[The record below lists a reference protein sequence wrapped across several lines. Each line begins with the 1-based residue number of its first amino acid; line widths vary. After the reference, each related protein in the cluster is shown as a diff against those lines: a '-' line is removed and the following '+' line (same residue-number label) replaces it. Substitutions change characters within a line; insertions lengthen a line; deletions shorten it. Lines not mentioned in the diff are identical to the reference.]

1 MAELTSCSY
10 GMPSEHAAR
19 RQRRTQWDDW
29 LGMTRPLPPCLGHVI
44 KSFARRQLHA
54 VRLACKCVGWGGAVC
69 PAKLGPGRDRRL
81 MLGAWKGWPSLLS
94 TGLPLPLRLSQQTR
108 HIRTGL
114 HSVLLRHCALA
125 LGQLADGQRHVSIMR
140 HLQYSAWGQQPRW
153 QRWQVR
159 PCTPSLGG
167 ITGDAQ
173 VQAWRA
179 VPLPEAAG
187 FSSSCQLDV
196 QKRCASHPGWSLSQ
210 AWYAHACLQHKGRV
224 VVRGVHVEHG
234 LACCGSAAACLVD
247 CMPGMWGRAR
257 GRGGAG
263 QPATLLLRSMHSMAH
278 HALPLASRRRLARG
292 GVHACMHA
300 CLLMVRLILI

>member
-1 MAELTSCSY
+1 
-10 GMPSEHAAR
+10 
-19 RQRRTQWDDW
+19 
-29 LGMTRPLPPCLGHVI
+29 
-44 KSFARRQLHA
+44 
-54 VRLACKCVGWGGAVC
+54 
-69 PAKLGPGRDRRL
+69 
-81 MLGAWKGWPSLLS
+81 MLGARKGWPSLLS

-179 VPLPEAAG
+179 VPCLR
-187 FSSSCQLDV
+187 QLV
-196 QKRCASHPGWSLSQ
+196 S
-210 AWYAHACLQHKGRV
+210 V
-224 VVRGVHVEHG
+224 
-234 LACCGSAAACLVD
+234 AAANQTCRNAVLRIRV
-247 CMPGMWGRAR
+247 GR
-257 GRGGAG
+257 
-263 QPATLLLRSMHSMAH
+263 
-278 HALPLASRRRLARG
+278 
-292 GVHACMHA
+292 
-300 CLLMVRLILI
+300 